1 MHPGTFETFRIFL
14 LLIHLIYLW
23 SVYILPRK
31 SVLILITCGLYLN
44 RALDGVIRFNV
55 HRRCCFVKEED
66 FVPVESGLNATKH
79 TEFVKQTMIE
89 GMFKY
94 SIC

>member
-1 MHPGTFETFRIFL
+1 MKRFQNLSSLNSFDLFMVG
-14 LLIHLIYLW
+14 IHLA
-23 SVYILPRK
+23 SLPRK

-44 RALDGVIRFNV
+44 CALDGVIRFNV